1 MPISAAIAV
10 NVNVK
15 STSQVGMG
23 NLVSDIARGGSR
35 DIVDG
40 VGAGAATKVFSSLR
54 TLAASATENLD
65 LAGALTDP
73 SNVAV
78 VFTGIKAIYVKAA
91 EANVNDVIIGGHAT
105 AAFVGPFGAAANTI
119 AVAPGET
126 FFISKFN
133 AAGWPVTATTADMI
147 KVLNSGAGTAVN
159 YEVVI
164 VGI

>member
-15 STSQVGMG
+15 QTSQVGMG
-23 NLVSDIARGGSR
+23 NLVSDLARGGTR

-54 TLAASATENLD
+54 TLAASASENLD
-65 LAGALTDP
+65 LVGTLTDP
-73 SNVAV
+73 SNAIVTFAGV
-78 VFTGIKAIYVKAA
+78 KAIYIKAA
-91 EANVNDVIIGGHAT
+91 DTNVNDVVIGGHAT
-105 AAFVGPFGAAANTI
+105 TAFVGPFGAAAHTI
-119 AVAPGET
+119 ALAPGET

-133 AAGWPVTATTADMI
+133 AAGWPVTATTAEMI
-147 KVLNSGAGTAVN
+147 KVLNGGAGTAVS
-159 YEVVI
+159 YEIVI